1 MFFSFG
7 VYSINFKMSSAI
19 VSSVSWHHFQDSD
32 MKKRLQLHSNYVF
45 YFSDYVFYFS
55 IAELNPLY
63 FSKKFSGYKPVPP
76 IFMVNK
82 TG

>member
-1 MFFSFG
+1 
-7 VYSINFKMSSAI
+7 
-19 VSSVSWHHFQDSD
+19 